1 MRPSSPLSAIAV
13 LFFSLALTGCLFRSH
28 SVPANLSKAPLQ
40 TATEQQLAE
49 KLNHEADV
57 IHTMNASVEIA
68 TSVGG
73 AKKGKVTEY
82 SAINGF
88 ILAEK
93 PAMLRMIGLL
103 PIVRNRAFDMVSN
116 GQTFELWI
124 PPKNRFIVGSNEVT
138 KPSTNTLENLRPQV
152 ILDAL
157 LFQPVQPDDIAVLEA
172 RMQTVVDEQ
181 SKKRVE
187 QPNYVLDI
195 IHQDPSSGRWY
206 LSRKLYFNRSNLLP
220 YRQLLFNKAGTIAT
234 DAQYGN
240 FRNFGGISF
249 PMHIIIHRPE
259 EEYTVGIKVLKL
271 TLNQPLKPEQF
282 VLEQPE
288 GAQVVRLDGS
298 TAAVS
303 SPPTGNPNE

>member
-1 MRPSSPLSAIAV
+1 MRPRSPLSATAV
-13 LFFSLALTGCLFRSH
+13 LFFSLGLTGCLFRSH
-28 SVPANLSKAPLQ
+28 SVPTNLSKAPLQ
-40 TATEQQLAE
+40 TATEQQLVD
-49 KLNHEADV
+49 KLNREAPA
-57 IHTMNASVEIA
+57 IHTLNASVEIA

-157 LFQPVQPDDIAVLEA
+157 LFQPVQTDDIVVLEA

-181 SKKRVE
+181 SKKRLE

-195 IHQDPSSGRWY
+195 IHQEPSSGHWY
-206 LSRKLYFNRSNLLP
+206 LSRKLYFNRSDLLP
-220 YRQLLFNKAGTIAT
+220 YRQLLFNKAGIIAT

-240 FRNFGGISF
+240 FRNLGGVFF
-249 PMHIIIHRPE
+249 PMHIVIRRPE

-271 TLNQPLKPEQF
+271 TLNQPLKPDQF
-282 VLEQPE
+282 VLEQPA
-288 GAQVVRLDGS
+288 GAQVVRLDGR
-298 TAAVS
+298 TAAAS
-303 SPPTGNPNE
+303 SPSTGNAQ